1 MTLLVPLIISEPGL
15 EVEEI
20 IPMCEN
26 KGAGLRFM
34 AHGGELVHL
43 VFLVYLVCRV
53 CLVRRTRETRQTRA
67 PDRLSWPRRPQDH
80 LSFPATGND

>member
-15 EVEEI
+15 AVEEI

-26 KGAGLRFM
+26 NGAGLRFM
-34 AHGGELVHL
+34 SHGGELIHL
-43 VFLVYLVCRV
+43 VFLVHLVCLV

-67 PDRLSWPRRPQDH
+67 PDRLSWPRRPLDR